1 MSCRMKSDRQMLLK
15 RGRIPDALLVTNK
28 VSPRMQFASAFWRST
43 FHTCP
48 LLRVDDHIAPHKLW
62 KTTRPYV
69 VCSLKYSFLKVMAL
83 RPPTPSSLASMLRR
97 FERHITSKARLAFRA
112 RTRRAARGLRRAL
125 PWQVYGYTRLLFSR
139 PRPGASDR
147 HQATA

>member
-28 VSPRMQFASAFWRST
+28 VSPRLQFASAYWRST

-48 LLRVDDHIAPHKLW
+48 LLRVDDHIAPHKLG

-97 FERHITSKARLAFRA
+97 FERHITSKARLAFPCSCAACKSAPPGRA
-112 RTRRAARGLRRAL
+112 KGNYSRAM
-125 PWQVYGYTRLLFSR
+125 
-139 PRPGASDR
+139 
-147 HQATA
+147 